1 MAFQIKGVQLDDPN
15 SALQEFD
22 IPANGRTEVEWWGT
36 VEDAAEIEAIF
47 TVEGGGYADI
57 TTQQNGTI
65 PVLSYLAPQ
74 TFSTAGVM
82 AEGGERLEV
91 ISLPQ
96 SFEPTAGGLKLELT
110 SSLAAVALEGMQ
122 ALEQSYQT
130 ESIEYTISRFLPNLE
145 MLKALQE
152 FGLDAPELKTQLD
165 AELRDI
171 ITELEA
177 KQNYNGGWGW
187 NSTHNSSS
195 SNPYVSA
202 YALLGMVR
210 AKQMG
215 YSITNYKY
223 DAAIQYLV
231 TYLVETELET
241 DQLWKYDRFAFIHFV
256 LVEADTPLVDLM
268 SWLLAESDK
277 LSPWA
282 QALLALA
289 MDQVSPG
296 NQQAATI
303 FSNLQAN
310 AARSASGA
318 HWDNTGWGWQNM
330 ASDQFNNSAIIYAL
344 ARYEPASPLL
354 PDAVRYLMAYRD
366 AEGGWRS
373 SYTTAWALI
382 ALSEVMR
389 GTGELGGDFDFSAEL
404 NNQAFA
410 TGEAG
415 GVGQFVPVVAE
426 VGIDQMVP
434 DGPNALEVLRDPG
447 TGRLYYRA
455 SLQVAQAVEDVEP
468 LNRGLTISRAYYA
481 TGEACTAEN
490 CPAIT
495 SAGVG
500 DLVTTRVTLTLPNSM
515 HYLEVKDYIPAG
527 TEILN
532 TNLKTSQQGVNY
544 EFVEGPNYDPRDPFA
559 SGWGWWYFG
568 RQVVHDE
575 YVSWNAEFLP
585 EGTYELVYT
594 LVVLQPGE
602 FQVIPA
608 QANQVYFPEVQ
619 GTSAGEVFEVEP

>member
-1 MAFQIKGVQLDDPN
+1 N
-15 SALQEFD
+15 
-22 IPANGRTEVEWWGT
+22 
-36 VEDAAEIEAIF
+36 
-47 TVEGGGYADI
+47 
-57 TTQQNGTI
+57 
-65 PVLSYLAPQ
+65 
-74 TFSTAGVM
+74 
-82 AEGGERLEV
+82 EGGERLEV
-91 ISLPQ
+91 ISLPS
-96 SFEPTAGGLKLELT
+96 SFEPTSGGLKLEMT

-122 ALEQSYQT
+122 ALESYST
-130 ESIEYTISRFLPNLE
+130 DSIEYTISRFLPNLE
-145 MLKALQE
+145 MLKAMQE
-152 FGLDAPELKTQLD
+152 FGLDAPELQAQLD

-171 ITELEA
+171 IRELEG

-187 NSTHNSSS
+187 NAYQNTSS

-210 AKQMG
+210 AREMG
-215 YSITNYKY
+215 YPIKEYKY
-223 DAAIQYLV
+223 DAAIQYLI
-231 TYLVETELET
+231 TYLVETEIQDDE
-241 DQLWKYDRFAFIHFV
+241 LWKYDRFAFIHFV
-256 LVEADTPLVDLM
+256 LVEADAPMVDLIT
-268 SWLLAESDK
+268 WLMAESDR

-282 QALLALA
+282 QALLAVA
-289 MDQVSPG
+289 MDDVNPG
-296 NQQAATI
+296 NSQAATI

-310 AARSASGA
+310 AVRSASGA

-330 ASDQFNNSAIIYAL
+330 ASDQFTNSVVIYAL
-344 ARYEPASPLL
+344 ARYEPASPLI

-366 AEGGWRS
+366 AEGGWRN

-389 GTGELGGDFDFSAEL
+389 GTGELGGEFAFSAEL
-404 NNQAFA
+404 NNQVFA
-410 TGEAG
+410 DGEAG

-426 VGIDQMVP
+426 VGIDQMVTV
-434 DGPNALEVLRDPG
+434 GPNALNIQRDPG

-455 SLQVAQAVEDVEP
+455 SLQVGQAVEDVEP

-481 TGEACTAEN
+481 TGEACSAES

-495 SAGVG
+495 SAQVG
-500 DLVTTRVTLTLPNSM
+500 DLVTARVTLTLPNSM

-544 EFVEGPNYDPRDPFA
+544 EDIEGPNYDPRDPFA
-559 SGWGWWYFG
+559 GGWGWWYFG

-585 EGTYELVYT
+585 AGTYELVYT
-594 LVVLQPGE
+594 LVVLQPGD

-619 GTSAGEVFEVEP
+619 GTSAGAVFEVVE